1 MNPSPYLGPRP
12 RFTRDADSARIH
24 GVLVA
29 SFSIPVQPM
38 LPPDFRY
45 QPICSSP
52 GCDRAATYKVAAS
65 WSDGSGWELKNYGL
79 ACDDHRISL
88 LTRAQLHRQGLVLAD
103 GESVGEVALFEY
115 RVETRDAERPRLPEH
130 GG

>member
-1 MNPSPYLGPRP
+1 VGGRNRQ
-12 RFTRDADSARIH
+12 RDATT
-24 GVLVA
+24 
-29 SFSIPVQPM
+29 IPVDLM

-45 QPICSSP
+45 QPMCSSP
-52 GCDRAATYKVAAS
+52 GCDQHATYKVAAS

-130 GG
+130 GS

>member
-1 MNPSPYLGPRP
+1 MVPL
-12 RFTRDADSARIH
+12 
-24 GVLVA
+24 
-29 SFSIPVQPM
+29 SFH
-38 LPPDFRY
+38 Y
-45 QPICSSP
+45 QPTCSAPDCSHP
-52 GCDRAATYKVAAS
+52 AAYKVAAS

-115 RVETRDAERPRLPEH
+115 SAEAKDAERPRLPEH
-130 GG
+130 GS

>member
-1 MNPSPYLGPRP
+1 MNPKLRGSAA
-12 RFTRDADSARIH
+12 DASVNAMPSDRLLKPCRS
-24 GVLVA
+24 L
-29 SFSIPVQPM
+29 M

-45 QPICSSP
+45 EPKCSSP
-52 GCDRAATYKVAAS
+52 GCGRPATYKVSAS
-65 WSDGSGWELKNYGL
+65 WSDGSGWELNNYGL

-115 RVETRDAERPRLPEH
+115 RVETRDAERHRLPEH